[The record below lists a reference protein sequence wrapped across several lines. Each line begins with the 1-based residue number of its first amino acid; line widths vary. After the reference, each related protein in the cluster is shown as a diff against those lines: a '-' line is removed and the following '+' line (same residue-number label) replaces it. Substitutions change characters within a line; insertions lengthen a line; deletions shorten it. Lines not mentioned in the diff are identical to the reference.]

1 MGLSSFVKKLYLFGV
16 IFGGRGKKIAGIS
29 DSTNNI
35 SSTEVIWDSAT
46 KTITF
51 TNETGFPSWVKPGG
65 FIRTYDGVPKTTPSS
80 TDINYIPNVILT
92 PNPLTNDGVLFQV
105 LSVSGNVITV
115 DDSGSGATPADRD
128 TTGLPTIVTLE
139 GRIAIVVNDANICR
153 INGSGSTVYNIENQT
168 PSAVPGDGSGIA
180 AAFADHFHAALGS
193 SSSLYLGWYIDDAAL
208 IAAHPV
214 GIDGNYAN
222 VRSTDTMW
230 IWDSDTNAWVDS
242 GIVPPDERIT
252 VSIPNVAG
260 DYGHTFTPS
269 VVHDFILEKIIVQN
283 TSAVAFDIHVGTVMG
298 SDNIATTF
306 TIPASD
312 YLLINTDTLSTG
324 DWTAIFFTAEAYN
337 VWGGVCNFEVIFK
350 RVR

>member
-1 MGLSSFVKKLYLFGV
+1 MAISNFIKKLYMVGA
-16 IFGGRGKKIAGIS
+16 IFGGKAKKIAGIN
-29 DSTNNI
+29 DSSNDL

-51 TNETGFPSWVKPGG
+51 TNETTLPSWLTVGK
-65 FIRTYDGVPKTTPSS
+65 FFRTYDGVAKTTPSS
-80 TDINYIPNVILT
+80 TDINYVANVILT

-105 LSVSGNVITV
+105 LSVSGNIITV
-115 DDSGSGATPADRD
+115 DDTGDGATPVDRD

-153 INGSGSTVYNIENQT
+153 INGAGSSVYNMENQT
-168 PSAVPGDGSGIA
+168 PTAVVGDGSGIA

-193 SSSLYLGWYIDDAAL
+193 SSSLYLGWYVDDAAL
-208 IAAHPV
+208 IAAHPA

-222 VRSTDTMW
+222 VGSTDTMW

-242 GIVPPDERIT
+242 GVAPSTERTT

-260 DYGHTFTPS
+260 DYGHTFVPS
-269 VVHDFILEKIIVQN
+269 ISHDFILESILIQN
-283 TSAVAFDIHVGTVMG
+283 TSAVAFDIYVGTAG
-298 SDNIATTF
+298 GTNDIATTF

-312 YLLINTDTLSTG
+312 YLLVNTDTYNTG
-324 DWTAIFFTAEAYN
+324 DWTQIFFTAEAYN
-337 VWGGVCNFEVIFK
+337 PWGGTCNIEVIFK
-350 RVR
+350 RIR